1 MKNKKAKIT
10 IEFQAENEE
19 TLRKAVYL
27 FLTDKPVG
35 QITGMLDVTATID
48 YPDKYY
54 PKL

>member
-1 MKNKKAKIT
+1 MKDKKCKIK

-27 FLTDKPVG
+27 FLTDKSVG

-48 YPDKYY
+48 YPDQYY